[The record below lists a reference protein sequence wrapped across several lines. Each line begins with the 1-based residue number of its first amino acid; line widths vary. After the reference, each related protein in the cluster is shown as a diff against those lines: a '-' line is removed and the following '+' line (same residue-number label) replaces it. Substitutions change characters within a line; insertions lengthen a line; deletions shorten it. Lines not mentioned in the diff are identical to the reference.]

1 MNKTGTAWGKLSN
14 KRPGPYYFPGREPWK
29 IVKTACVH
37 QRNCNHSNQVLWFE
51 DFSLFLFCLAQF
63 YFDSFFLVSA
73 PEAQALP
80 VLQDQEHPQQE
91 RRQLLPEH
99 QRQQDGA
106 AVGRERQH
114 RPPLQHRDG
123 SAPQRQPPHSP
134 RSSGHPQRAS
144 SHLAFTVAQ
153 PAAGRLSGS
162 LFHGAHLQEAH
173 VLRRLQP
180 HDCR

>member
-1 MNKTGTAWGKLSN
+1 MAQHGGSCQIKDQDQIIFQVGNLKKLS
-14 KRPGPYYFPGREPWK
+14 KLHVFTREGV
-29 IVKTACVH
+29 II
-37 QRNCNHSNQVLWFE
+37 SNQVLRFE
-51 DFSLFLFCLAQF
+51 DFPLFLFCLAQF

-73 PEAQALP
+73 AEAQALP

-91 RRQLLPEH
+91 RRQLLPEQ

-123 SAPQRQPPHSP
+123 SAPHRQPPHSP
-134 RSSGHPQRAS
+134 RSSGHPLRAS
-144 SHLAFTVAQ
+144 SHLAFTVTQ